1 MCPFPIDG
9 SEPPQMFGN
18 IPPTHPVECVVRVY
32 VVRVSEMCG
41 CSELSVGGEG
51 DHHDWSLMMR
61 EVVIGSEGV
70 MGECRCDT
78 AVSCTS
84 LQALDLQPKD
94 PNGKVRT

>member
-41 CSELSVGGEG
+41 CSE
-51 DHHDWSLMMR
+51 
-61 EVVIGSEGV
+61 
-70 MGECRCDT
+70 
-78 AVSCTS
+78 
-84 LQALDLQPKD
+84 
-94 PNGKVRT
+94 